1 MSAISSPK
9 DQQNES
15 ASSNRSSATTTAR
28 PESETSDKA
37 TAELSIVVDELLN
50 QLSAKFAGISEEL
63 ISKMDDMSK
72 RLDNL
77 ESSIQ
82 AGKTVPEK

>member
-9 DQQNES
+9 EQQNET
-15 ASSNRSSATTTAR
+15 ASSNRSSTTTTAR
-28 PESETSDKA
+28 PESGTTDKA

-82 AGKTVPEK
+82 AGKAAPEK